1 MPRDTH
7 PSSSIS
13 PGTPH
18 RCLGSSA
25 RPLSVHVE
33 KNHPHTDT
41 FTSSSTFT
49 PRAQKSVCTGQSKSA
64 SYFACPPPRAHSTR
78 PPAPPGLGLAVDRLP
93 GVPTACA
100 APGRLASR
108 GSNGVKTGVRCARAR
123 SLSEQR
129 VNKQRSTPVG
139 SVLLSHGN
147 DRKSTRGPIL
157 LNLSEISILLQGL
170 RSCRPIVPHP
180 TIICQQVS
188 SLVPST
194 SVLSSSRAT

>member
-1 MPRDTH
+1 MLTHAPGHMPRDTH

-33 KNHPHTDT
+33 KNHPHTSDT

-100 APGRLASR
+100 APGASPP

-147 DRKSTRGPIL
+147 DRKSD
-157 LNLSEISILLQGL
+157 
-170 RSCRPIVPHP
+170 VHP
-180 TIICQQVS
+180 GTDPTK
-188 SLVPST
+188 SL
-194 SVLSSSRAT
+194 

>member
-33 KNHPHTDT
+33 KNHPALATAHTDT
-41 FTSSSTFT
+41 FTSSRTFT
-49 PRAQKSVCTGQSKSA
+49 PRAQSVCTGQSKSA

-100 APGRLASR
+100 APGASPP
-108 GSNGVKTGVRCARAR
+108 GSNVEWGVGVKTGVRCARAR

-147 DRKSTRGPIL
+147 DRKSD
-157 LNLSEISILLQGL
+157 
-170 RSCRPIVPHP
+170 VHP
-180 TIICQQVS
+180 GTDPTK
-188 SLVPST
+188 SL
-194 SVLSSSRAT
+194 

>member
-1 MPRDTH
+1 MNYFVIPIASFETRLAPTVRHGRPRTRSIERDHVTGEQGRHAALTHAPGHMPRDTH

-49 PRAQKSVCTGQSKSA
+49 PRAQSVCTGQSKSA

-93 GVPTACA
+93 GVPTPTACA
-100 APGRLASR
+100 APGRRASPP
-108 GSNGVKTGVRCARAR
+108 GSNGVKTCAVHGHGACR
-123 SLSEQR
+123 S
-129 VNKQRSTPVG
+129 
-139 SVLLSHGN
+139 SV
-147 DRKSTRGPIL
+147 
-157 LNLSEISILLQGL
+157 
-170 RSCRPIVPHP
+170 
-180 TIICQQVS
+180 
-188 SLVPST
+188 
-194 SVLSSSRAT
+194 